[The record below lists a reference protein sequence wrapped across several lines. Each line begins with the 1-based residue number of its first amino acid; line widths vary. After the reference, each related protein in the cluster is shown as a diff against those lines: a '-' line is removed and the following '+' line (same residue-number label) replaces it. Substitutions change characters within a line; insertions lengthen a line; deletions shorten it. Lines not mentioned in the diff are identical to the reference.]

1 MPFADSTRHEPAMN
15 ALWEPKI
22 LIEDTTSGVLREN
35 FYVCGKHLDAC
46 ENTALDLS
54 VDLYPDDT
62 TSFLGDYERVYR
74 LSGIG
79 STETRQNRIVTAH
92 RARGGLTEAYYEN
105 LGNTLGD
112 GSYTVNFSDG
122 TGGIP
127 FIIHTYS
134 SLSSPRGPATLLP
147 GQLYEEA
154 TGTTPWHLKVDVSG
168 VSGPEQDL
176 EDMLNR
182 LKPAHCDMT
191 FVYTI

>member
-22 LIEDTTSGVLREN
+22 LIEDSTGGVLREN

-46 ENTALDLS
+46 ENTSLDLS

-112 GSYTVNFSDG
+112 GTYTVNLSDG

-134 SLSSPRGPATLLP
+134 SLSSPQGPATLLP
-147 GQLYEEA
+147 GKLFEEA
-154 TGTTPWHLKVDVSG
+154 TGTTPWHLRVDVSG